1 LLDKDREVK
10 EVDKM
15 KESLNHY
22 LDYFEKCY
30 VGRPGRAGWLRGKI
44 PINLWY
50 QFDNVIEGRQISTN
64 RHESFH
70 SRLKTSQVGSGSLWA
85 C

>member
-30 VGRPGRAGWLRGKI
+30 VGRPGRAGCG
-44 PINLWY
+44 
-50 QFDNVIEGRQISTN
+50 
-64 RHESFH
+64 
-70 SRLKTSQVGSGSLWA
+70 
-85 C
+85 